1 MDRRP
6 PLPALS
12 ADLLWGRAV
21 VLATVG
27 LGTGTVSHLAG
38 GGRLPGPVAMMLLL
52 AAGVPLATLFLR
64 RRVGRTA
71 LVLLVA
77 TGQTLTH
84 GLLAALAGHRGDA
97 PATGPVVLPPATP
110 PEGSGRRSGSLYDLY
125 AASVPTPTGAGSG
138 HGGWWAHQLQ
148 HLSDQGP
155 AMVVAHLAGA
165 VVLGLFLSVG
175 ESALWALLLLVA
187 ARGDVA
193 RASGR
198 RRLAA
203 AQMRLGIARCAGRLR
218 WPDVAVRTSQRRDR
232 AVLRRRGPPV
242 LLA

>member
-12 ADLLWGRAV
+12 ANLLWGRAV

-38 GGRLPGPVAMMLLL
+38 GGRLPGPAAMMLLL

-97 PATGPVVLPPATP
+97 TATGPVVLPRRRCRRAAGDGAAACTTSTRPPSRRRPVPAPAT
-110 PEGSGRRSGSLYDLY
+110 
-125 AASVPTPTGAGSG
+125 AA
-138 HGGWWAHQLQ
+138 GG
-148 HLSDQGP
+148 
-155 AMVVAHLAGA
+155 
-165 VVLGLFLSVG
+165 
-175 ESALWALLLLVA
+175 
-187 ARGDVA
+187 
-193 RASGR
+193 
-198 RRLAA
+198 
-203 AQMRLGIARCAGRLR
+203 
-218 WPDVAVRTSQRRDR
+218 RTSCST
-232 AVLRRRGPPV
+232 
-242 LLA
+242 

>member
-1 MDRRP
+1 
-6 PLPALS
+6 
-12 ADLLWGRAV
+12 
-21 VLATVG
+21 
-27 LGTGTVSHLAG
+27 
-38 GGRLPGPVAMMLLL
+38 
-52 AAGVPLATLFLR
+52 
-64 RRVGRTA
+64 
-71 LVLLVA
+71 
-77 TGQTLTH
+77 
-84 GLLAALAGHRGDA
+84 
-97 PATGPVVLPPATP
+97 
-110 PEGSGRRSGSLYDLY
+110 
-125 AASVPTPTGAGSG
+125 
-138 HGGWWAHQLQ
+138 
-148 HLSDQGP
+148 
-155 AMVVAHLAGA
+155 MVVAHLAGA

-175 ESALWALLLLVA
+175 ESALWALLLLVT